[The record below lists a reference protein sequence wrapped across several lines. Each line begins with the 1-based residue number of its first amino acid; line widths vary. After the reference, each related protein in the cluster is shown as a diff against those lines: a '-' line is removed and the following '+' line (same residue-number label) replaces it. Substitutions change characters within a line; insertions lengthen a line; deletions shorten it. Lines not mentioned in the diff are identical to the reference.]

1 MLFLAPVLSITRK
14 NEPKCI
20 YAQLNSLHVE
30 KIITFAHARQTY
42 MRKVL
47 YVKVVTSIKKIIQQ
61 NKIKTQCKTQFW
73 LLLVSP
79 VFIV

>member
-47 YVKVVTSIKKIIQQ
+47 YVKVVTSIKKIY
-61 NKIKTQCKTQFW
+61 NKIRLKHNARHNFGYCW
-73 LLLVSP
+73 
-79 VFIV
+79 